1 MASLDCAVTR
11 IDRVTFAVE
20 IEMVGAAVD
29 CEAGAVLEF
38 TTPLSGDVATAPET
52 DFVTVSVRTDTL
64 WLGSTTDDCGVSGG
78 IDKVVGHA
86 GRVKTCD
93 TPSVIVKVVIFCE
106 VVVGLVVELLGL
118 GFTGIAYAVVRA
130 LVIVEVVDGQEYV
143 SVA

>member
-64 WLGSTTDDCGVSGG
+64 KLGSTTDDCGVSGG
-78 IDKVVGHA
+78 NKKKENQTKKE
-86 GRVKTCD
+86 KTSK
-93 TPSVIVKVVIFCE
+93 TPTKKEKENNNCE
-106 VVVGLVVELLGL
+106 VV
-118 GFTGIAYAVVRA
+118 
-130 LVIVEVVDGQEYV
+130 
-143 SVA
+143 